1 MKKIYSHLRFFITK
15 SNIFATLCALIIS
28 DLTFAQLSAE
38 DSLFQEANYYLDAG
52 YYESAINSLE
62 KLLELNP
69 NSAEAYG
76 LLGSVYNLQGD
87 FDEAI
92 QMYHKCIGLDSSA
105 IPIITNLGNAFI
117 DAGEPDSAIAVHK
130 YLISKED
137 SNPDHYVDLGDAY
150 IKKEDITQAEL
161 YFKKAIQL
169 NPYYCLAHVNL
180 GIVYANQKKYTEA
193 IDELFLVRNL
203 DGWYPGLQD
212 QMYQII
218 MNSDSEFEDWVE
230 REPDNSEAHYYYSFY
245 LYYDHDRDDAV
256 DELDEAIKLNSKEEK
271 YYLAR
276 ATWLWNLG
284 EYEESI
290 ADCKKCLEINPDNWK
305 CHNRIGSNYS
315 STEDDA
321 KALEHYKKS
330 VEIDSLVIESQFHLG
345 EVYYI
350 DKKYQQSID
359 ALNKAVRLGHKT
371 PFAYYVLAFDYYHLE
386 DFESAMQNAMIAKN
400 KNSVQ
405 KKLNEIDEE
414 NLDWLLN
421 ELQQKMN
428 QK

>member
-1 MKKIYSHLRFFITK
+1 MH
-15 SNIFATLCALIIS
+15 
-28 DLTFAQLSAE
+28 
-38 DSLFQEANYYLDAG
+38 
-52 YYESAINSLE
+52 
-62 KLLELNP
+62 
-69 NSAEAYG
+69 
-76 LLGSVYNLQGD
+76 
-87 FDEAI
+87 
-92 QMYHKCIGLDSSA
+92 
-105 IPIITNLGNAFI
+105 
-117 DAGEPDSAIAVHK
+117 
-130 YLISKED
+130 ISKIQD
-137 SNPDHYVDLGDAY
+137 TTNAKICFLKALDLN
-150 IKKEDITQAEL
+150 K
-161 YFKKAIQL
+161 
-169 NPYYCLAHVNL
+169 YYTLAHVNL
-180 GIVYANQKKYTEA
+180 ATVYADQKKYKEA

-256 DELDEAIKLNSKEEK
+256 DELDEAIKLNSREEK

-330 VEIDSLVIESQFHLG
+330 VEIDSLVIQSQFHLG
-345 EVYYI
+345 DAYYI
-350 DKKYQQSID
+350 NEEYDHSID
-359 ALNKAVRLGHKT
+359 ALNKAVNLGQKS
-371 PFAYYVLAFDYYHLE
+371 PWVYYDLAFAYYKLNNYAV
-386 DFESAMQNAMIAKN
+386 AMQKAIKAKN
-400 KNSVQ
+400 KDSVHKQ
-405 KKLNEIDEE
+405 LNETGKEY
-414 NLDWLLN
+414 LDWLIN